1 MRFDF
6 SNWLGWILLL
16 VMGFLPWIPN
26 IARGRPVKLPTSQF
40 FPSSKNTNLWKVLFS
55 LGVVLVLLAF
65 IFERNPKKSAT
76 SIVLDLSGSMAE
88 SAVFQEATIP
98 KIQKAKQ
105 IINQSVGLLS
115 KNHLIGITTF
125 SNTAEWYSPLIGET
139 GLISTL
145 VNDLQVKK
153 SPGEAETNISD
164 ALVVGLNSVKNQ
176 PTGYSQLLLLTD
188 GEHNVENALSGLLPE
203 QVAGL
208 AKKISVPI
216 HVIDLGGNLPANDFP
231 ELQKR
236 KQARNNLRSLALA
249 TGGKYLDAAQEP
261 SDFNASLKSFLA
273 PDSGKIKNWVF
284 LISGFM
290 LAFSMVVPGSPWR
303 RFTC

>member
-1 MRFDF
+1 MWFDF

-16 VMGFLPWIPN
+16 LVGFLPWIIS
-26 IARGRPVKLPTSQF
+26 IAPGRPIKLPTSQF
-40 FPSSKNTNLWKVLFS
+40 FPSSKNKNLWKVSFS
-55 LGVVLVLLAF
+55 LGTVLVLLTF
-65 IFERNPKKSAT
+65 IFERNHEKSAT

-88 SAVFQEATIP
+88 IAVFQEKTIP

-105 IINQSVGLLS
+105 IINQAVVVFS
-115 KNHLIGITTF
+115 KNHLFGITTF
-125 SNTAEWYSPLIGET
+125 SNNAEWYSPLIGEP

-176 PTGYSQLLLLTD
+176 PTGYSQLLLFTD

-208 AKKISVPI
+208 AKKIAVPI

-236 KQARNNLRSLALA
+236 KKARENLRSMALA
-249 TGGKYLDAAQEP
+249 TGGKYMDGAQEP
-261 SDFNASLKSFLA
+261 SDLNASLKSLLT
-273 PDSGKIKNWVF
+273 PDSGKIKIWVF

>member
-1 MRFDF
+1 MWFDF

-16 VMGFLPWIPN
+16 LVGFLPWIIS
-26 IARGRPVKLPTSQF
+26 IAPGRPIKLPTSQF
-40 FPSSKNTNLWKVLFS
+40 FPSSKNKNLWKVSFS
-55 LGVVLVLLAF
+55 LGTVLVLLTF
-65 IFERNPKKSAT
+65 IFERNHEKSAT

-88 SAVFQEATIP
+88 IAVFQEKTIP

-105 IINQSVGLLS
+105 IINQAVVVFS
-115 KNHLIGITTF
+115 KTHLFGITTF
-125 SNTAEWYSPLIGET
+125 SNTAEWYSPLTAEPV
-139 GLISTL
+139 LISTL

-176 PTGYSQLLLLTD
+176 PTGYSQLLLFTD

-208 AKKISVPI
+208 AKKIAVPI

-236 KQARNNLRSLALA
+236 KQARENLRSMALA
-249 TGGKYLDAAQEP
+249 TGGNYMDGAQEP
-261 SDFNASLKSFLA
+261 SDLNASLKSLLT
-273 PDSGKIKNWVF
+273 PDSGKIKIWVF